1 MAMNYKEAPQ
11 GAPKSELRRYA
22 KGIKLMDGLA
32 DSLAAE
38 GLLPPRFKTLRAT
51 TLRGTEATLVLPEG
65 AIRLPEIQTVGMSN
79 KEMENAAD
87 STRGLNIGT
96 WARQGLQRAA
106 TSSGGEQTLSP
117 VAMSAHTMG
126 LRAEYPTTTQ
136 VWKKAKEFGN
146 TISAE
151 AMLKLAIEAAKGN
164 IQVEVGKPLVGIMEP
179 FAGSYGDPSVL
190 YVGRNEDGLFLFAYA
205 ADADD
210 GWSPVCQFV
219 VSPRK

>member
-1 MAMNYKEAPQ
+1 MAMNYKEVPHGTSA
-11 GAPKSELRRYA
+11 SELKKYA
-22 KGIKLMDGLA
+22 KGIGLVDDFV
-32 DSLAAE
+32 DSLEAK
-38 GLLPPRFKTLRAT
+38 GLLPERFKVTRA
-51 TLRGTEATLVLPEG
+51 TLRGLETIPTLPEG

-79 KEMENAAD
+79 KEMEKLAD

-106 TSSGGEQTLSP
+106 TSPEGEQTLSP
-117 VAMSAHTMG
+117 LAMSARTMG

-164 IQVEVGKPLVGIMEP
+164 IQVEIGKPLVGIMEP
-179 FAGSYGDPSVL
+179 FTGSLGDPNVL
-190 YVGRNEDGLFLFAYA
+190 YVGRYEDGLFLIASNA
-205 ADADD
+205 SSGRQWNPDD
-210 GWSPVCQFV
+210 RFV
-219 VSPRK
+219 VSSRK